1 MTNFVIHYR
10 YRAEMGMRRE
20 MRTPRYATK
29 WLDIPKVRC

>member
-1 MTNFVIHYR
+1 
-10 YRAEMGMRRE
+10 